1 MLELFPVYSF
11 YKPPFRVRS
20 GEVAINGPGI
30 CRIART

>member
-1 MLELFPVYSF
+1 MLGLFRVYSL
-11 YKPPFRVRS
+11 YRVRS